1 MPQRQ
6 LPIFPAGV
14 TEINNSIAVQK
25 EAGQVV
31 YIHGHLPVFHHEE
44 EDIGSFRM
52 FTSQMI
58 VNGTVKPKEIVKAF
72 GVPVITVKRYVKVF
86 RDQGAKGF
94 YETKARQSSASASRP
109 RRGNETLTTMHRG
122 GSDPRAGPV
131 PTSDAPPVLT
141 VRQTSTRAKSSPW
154 CRAQQRAALPKTP
167 RRPMALTGLE
177 ERAGQAQRPW
187 PPFMLRLRRECK
199 IAPVRDDRP
208 AALR

>member
-86 RDQGAKGF
+86 RDRLADIRDQVAAALKKGKKKEDLASLGITDKYEAEWGKGF
-94 YETKARQSSASASRP
+94 LK
-109 RRGNETLTTMHRG
+109 GN
-122 GSDPRAGPV
+122 DF
-131 PTSDAPPVLT
+131 VLMI
-141 VRQTSTRAKSSPW
+141 A
-154 CRAQQRAALPKTP
+154 
-167 RRPMALTGLE
+167 E
-177 ERAGQAQRPW
+177 ELKG
-187 PPFMLRLRRECK
+187 K
-199 IAPVRDDRP
+199 
-208 AALR
+208 